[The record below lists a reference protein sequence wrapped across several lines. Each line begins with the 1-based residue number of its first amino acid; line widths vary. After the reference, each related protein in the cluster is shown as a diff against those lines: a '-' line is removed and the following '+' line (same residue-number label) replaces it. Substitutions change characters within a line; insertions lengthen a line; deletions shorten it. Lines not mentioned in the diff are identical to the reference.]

1 MPIIEKNN
9 TFYMS
14 ENARIRHDIL
24 ESDAAPYHEHSHD
37 FVEFVYM
44 LSGRCTHTVDGVAY
58 PMKRGD
64 LLIVNYNQRH
74 NRSGGEAAEYI
85 NILLKPEF
93 ISQSLV
99 DQDNAFA
106 LLNLSEFADFEKT
119 LDETK
124 SKVSFSGKERD
135 TVENI
140 ILNLEHELKNA
151 EPGYALSAHSWFNLL
166 LVKIFRKMSLLLAE
180 NFNGV
185 SDELLVYIKEHCG
198 ERLTLSDIANRC
210 HYNPSYFSRNFRQ
223 FTGISFT
230 DYLKKVRI
238 DRAVHLL
245 CTTSMKVADVC
256 QDVGYTDKTKFF
268 KHFRELV
275 GMTPLQLRKSKK

>member
-14 ENARIRHDIL
+14 ENARIRHDVL
-24 ESDAAPYHEHSHD
+24 ECDAKPYHEHSHD

-44 LSGRCTHTVDGVAY
+44 LRGRCTHTVDGIAY

-74 NRSGGEAAEYI
+74 NRSGGDAAEYI

-93 ISQSLV
+93 ISQSLA

-106 LLNLSEFADFEKT
+106 LLNLTEFADFKKT

-124 SKVSFSGKERD
+124 CKVTFSGAERD
-135 TVENI
+135 TVESI
-140 ILNLEHELKNA
+140 IINLEQELKNA
-151 EPGYALSAHSWFNLL
+151 APGYALSAHSWLNLL
-166 LVKIFRKMSLLLAE
+166 LVLIFRKMSLLLAE
-180 NFNGV
+180 NFDGV

-198 ERLTLSDIANRC
+198 ERLTLNDIANRC
-210 HYNPSYFSRNFRQ
+210 YYNPSYFSRTFRQ
-223 FTGISFT
+223 FTGTSFT
-230 DYLKKVRI
+230 EYLKKVRI
-238 DRAVHLL
+238 ERAVHLL
-245 CTTSMKVADVC
+245 STTSMKVADVC
-256 QDVGYTDKTKFF
+256 QEVGYTDKTKFF
-268 KHFRELV
+268 KHFRSLV